1 MLQDVSLYCPDTA
14 AAARLL
20 AAPPGRVRAT
30 RSHTATW
37 NGVTAEVTELH
48 GPGAYLDELRSRRMR
63 LVVTLEEVGG
73 HTETRLR
80 PDRPTRAAYCGAHH
94 LSLVPA
100 DLPVWGYA
108 DEIRYFRRMLLA
120 FDAASVESIIDAP
133 HAVAPR
139 LMFSDARVWRLAEL
153 IAAESTEPAP
163 LSQLYADSL
172 AAALLVAVLRPVP
185 EAASASRS
193 SSGLAPW
200 QLRRVTAHIED
211 HVCQS
216 IQLRELAAMT
226 GLSQSHFGRAFKAST
241 GMPPHRWQLE
251 ARVRRAQRLLV
262 EADMPLAQVALE
274 TGFAEQSHFTRVFRR
289 IAGTTPRAW
298 QRERRA

>member
-1 MLQDVSLYCPDTA
+1 MLQDASVLDRDIE
-14 AAARLL
+14 RLPSPCE
-20 AAPPGRVRAT
+20 AFPQVRAT
-30 RSHTATW
+30 KHDAASW
-37 NGVTAEVTELH
+37 GGMTAEVTELH
-48 GPGAYLDELRSRRMR
+48 GPGAYLDDLRAGELR
-63 LVVTLEEVGG
+63 LVVALEEVGG
-73 HTETRLR
+73 RTETRLR
-80 PDRPTRAAYCGAHH
+80 PDRPIRAQPPAAHH

-108 DEIRYFRRMLLA
+108 DQIRYFRRMLLA
-120 FDAASVESIIDAP
+120 FDGAAIA
-133 HAVAPR
+133 AVLDEASPPREPR
-139 LMFSDARVWRLAEL
+139 LMFSDPRAWRLAEL
-153 IAAESTEPAP
+153 LAAECTNPTP
-163 LSQLYADSL
+163 LGRLYGDSL
-172 AAALLVAVLRPVP
+172 ATALLVSVMRPLG
-185 EAASASRS
+185 ASEPRQRA
-193 SSGLAPW
+193 SGLAPW

-211 HVCQS
+211 NVCDA

-262 EADMPLAQVALE
+262 EADLPLAQVALE

>member
-1 MLQDVSLYCPDTA
+1 MLLEANVSCPDITA
-14 AAARLL
+14 VAPLL
-20 AAPPGRVRAT
+20 EAPPGRVRAT
-30 RSHTATW
+30 RTHTATW
-37 NGVTAEVTELH
+37 NGVTAEVAELH
-48 GPGAYLDELRSRRMR
+48 GPGAYLDALRSRQLR

-80 PDRPTRAAYCGAHH
+80 PDRPTRAGYRGAHH

-100 DLPVWGYA
+100 DLPAWGYA

-120 FDAASVESIIDAP
+120 FDAASVASVVDAP
-133 HAVAPR
+133 QPMAPR
-139 LMFSDARVWRLAEL
+139 LMFSDPRIWRLAEL

-172 AAALLVAVLRPVP
+172 AAALLVAVLRPLPVEEP
-185 EAASASRS
+185 APR

-200 QLRRVTAHIED
+200 QLRRVTGYIED
-211 HVCQS
+211 NVCQA
-216 IQLRELAAMT
+216 IQLRDLAAMT

-241 GMPPHRWQLE
+241 GMPPHRWQLQ
-251 ARVRRAQRLLV
+251 ARVRYAQRLLV

-289 IAGTTPRAW
+289 VAGTTPRAW

>member
-1 MLQDVSLYCPDTA
+1 MLQDASALDQDIEVLPSPGGA
-14 AAARLL
+14 G
-20 AAPPGRVRAT
+20 GRVRAT
-30 RSHTATW
+30 RSDTAAW
-37 NGVTAEVTELH
+37 NGMTAEVTELH
-48 GPGAYLDELRSRRMR
+48 GPGSYLDDLLAAQLR
-63 LVVTLEEVGG
+63 LVVALEEVGG
-73 HTETRLR
+73 RTETRLR
-80 PDRPTRAAYCGAHH
+80 PDRPVRAQHPGARH

-100 DLPVWGYA
+100 KLPVWGYA
-108 DEIRYFRRMLLA
+108 GSIRYFRRMLLA
-120 FDAASVESIIDAP
+120 FDAASIASVLDDAALP
-133 HAVAPR
+133 REPR
-139 LMFSDARVWRLAEL
+139 LMFCDPRAWRLADL
-153 IAAESTEPAP
+153 LAAECTNPTP
-163 LSQLYADSL
+163 LSRLYGDSL
-172 AAALLVAVLRPVP
+172 ATALLVSVLRPLAAVEPVP
-185 EAASASRS
+185 RA
-193 SSGLAPW
+193 SGLAPW

-211 HVCQS
+211 NVCEA

-289 IAGTTPRAW
+289 IVGTTPRAW